1 MKCSTSTIEL
11 ETVISRIRNGT
22 LNLQPDF
29 QRGEVW
35 SITKQKKLIDT
46 ILRRWK
52 IPPIHVITSGEIFDE
67 VLDGQQRLVAIRDFC
82 NDLFPIDGNIKPFD
96 ESIHNLH
103 GLYFDELPSKIQ
115 LIFLRYEIDFIRLTD
130 FKASEPAELFDRL
143 NQPMKLTS
151 SEQRNAYIGET
162 RNQIKD
168 MVNVFESC
176 GASKESIGFSNSRLA
191 YDEIIAKFCY
201 AIESQ
206 TLRQKII
213 ASDISDRYRE
223 DITFSNYTI
232 NECNNVLRKFMDVI
246 FCFSDNNYRIKM
258 NKSTI
263 FSWFV
268 FIKEATSFTV
278 EDLAVIMYSFEM
290 LRDYYKGKQVDLNV
304 LNKILILYNSTYL
317 KSFMHLPY
325 MESMM
330 NIFNQRA
337 SMGSTDVSSIIY
349 RDIIL
354 YIFSNLVT
362 HNYNNKIFIEFERNT
377 EKGTAY
383 ALDFIYGVYNWGEKF

>member
-11 ETVISRIRNGT
+11 ETVISRIHKGT

-35 SITKQKKLIDT
+35 SISKQKKLIDT

-52 IPPIHVITSGEIFDE
+52 IPPIHVITSDEIFDE

-82 NDLFPIDGNIKPFD
+82 NGRFPIDGTIKPYD
-96 ESIHNLH
+96 ESINRLN
-103 GLYFDELPSKIQ
+103 GCYFDDLPDKVRF
-115 LIFLRYEIDFIRLTD
+115 IFLRYEIDFIRLTD

-151 SEQRNAYIGET
+151 SEQRNAYVGET
-162 RNQIKD
+162 RNQVKKL
-168 MVNVFESC
+168 VYYFERA
-176 GASKESIGFSNSRLA
+176 GASKETIGFSNSRLA

-201 AIESQ
+201 AIELR
-206 TLRQKII
+206 TLCQKII

-223 DITFSNYTI
+223 DIAFSNATI
-232 NECNNVLRKFMDVI
+232 NECRCVLEKFMGIVH
-246 FCFSDNNYRIKM
+246 NNANYYRIKM
-258 NKSTI
+258 NKATIYSWFIFIKKNDFLSTI
-263 FSWFV
+263 
-268 FIKEATSFTV
+268 
-278 EDLAVIMYSFEM
+278 DLSRIMYSFEV
-290 LRDYYKGKQVDLNV
+290 LRDYYKGKQVDIYYLQD
-304 LNKILILYNSTYL
+304 ILYTNELNSILNIPYL
-317 KSFMHLPY
+317 ETLI
-325 MESMM
+325 

-354 YIFSNLVT
+354 HIFSKLIL
-362 HNYNNKIFIEFERNT
+362 HDYEDKAFIDFERMAN
-377 EKGTAY
+377 KGITY
-383 ALDFIYGVYNWGEKF
+383 ALDYIFDMYTWGENF

>member
-1 MKCSTSTIEL
+1 MRCSISTIEL

-22 LNLQPDF
+22 LNLQTDF

-35 SITKQKKLIDT
+35 STQKQKKLIDT

-82 NDLFPIDGNIKPFD
+82 NDRFPIDGTIKPYD
-96 ESIHNLH
+96 EFINSLN
-103 GLYFDELPSKIQ
+103 GYYFDDLPDKIKR
-115 LIFLRYEIDFIRLTD
+115 IFLRYEIDFIRLTD

-162 RNQIKD
+162 RNQVKEL
-168 MVNVFESC
+168 VHFFEYA
-176 GASKESIGFSNSRLA
+176 GASKETIGFSNSRLA
-191 YDEIIAKFCY
+191 YDEVIAKFCY
-201 AIESQ
+201 AIELR

-213 ASDISDRYRE
+213 ASDISNRYRE
-223 DITFSNYTI
+223 DIAFSNATI
-232 NECNNVLRKFMDVI
+232 DECRYVLERFMDIV
-246 FCFSDNNYRIKM
+246 DNNANYYYKIKM
-258 NKSTI
+258 NKATI
-263 FSWFV
+263 YSWFI
-268 FIKEATSFTV
+268 FIKENNLLYNV
-278 EDLAVIMYSFEM
+278 DLSRIMYSFEA
-290 LRDYYKGKQVDLNV
+290 LRDYYKGKQVDIYYLQD
-304 LNKILILYNSTYL
+304 ILYPNELDSILNIPYL
-317 KSFMHLPY
+317 ETLI
-325 MESMM
+325 

-354 YIFSNLVT
+354 HIFSKLILHDVKDSVFKDFKEVVNDG
-362 HNYNNKIFIEFERNT
+362 IM
-377 EKGTAY
+377 Y
-383 ALDFIYGVYNWGEKF
+383 ALDCIWDKYRWGENF

>member
-11 ETVISRIRNGT
+11 ETVISRIYKGT

-35 SITKQKKLIDT
+35 SISKQKKLIDT

-52 IPPIHVITSGEIFDE
+52 IPPIHVITSGEAFDE

-82 NDLFPIDGNIKPFD
+82 NGRFPIDGTIEPYD
-96 ESIHNLH
+96 ESINNLN
-103 GLYFDELPSKIQ
+103 GYYFDDLPDKIKC
-115 LIFLRYEIDFIRLTD
+115 IFLRYEIDFIRLTD

-162 RNQIKD
+162 RNQVKEL
-168 MVNVFESC
+168 VRFFEYV
-176 GASKESIGFSNSRLA
+176 GASKETIGFSNSRLA

-201 AIESQ
+201 AIELH

-223 DITFSNYTI
+223 DITFSNATI
-232 NECNNVLRKFMDVI
+232 DECRYVLERFMDIV
-246 FCFSDNNYRIKM
+246 DNNANYHYKIKM
-258 NKSTI
+258 NKATI
-263 FSWFV
+263 YSWFI
-268 FIKEATSFTV
+268 FIKEN
-278 EDLAVIMYSFEM
+278 DLLYGVDLSRIMYSFEA
-290 LRDYYKGKQVDLNV
+290 LRNYYKGKLDIYYLQD
-304 LNKILILYNSTYL
+304 ILYPNEFDSILDIPYL
-317 KSFMHLPY
+317 ETLI
-325 MESMM
+325 

-354 YIFSNLVT
+354 YIFSKLILHDYKDNVF
-362 HNYNNKIFIEFERNT
+362 NDFKRMVNDGIV
-377 EKGTAY
+377 Y
-383 ALDFIYGVYNWGEKF
+383 ALDCIWDKYRWGENF

>member
-35 SITKQKKLIDT
+35 SLAKQKRLIDT

-52 IPPIHVITSGEIFDE
+52 IPPIHVITSDDIFEE

-82 NDLFPIDGNIKPFD
+82 SGLFPVDGRIKPYD
-96 ESIHNLH
+96 NAIYDLN
-103 GLYFDELPSKIQ
+103 GCYYDDLPEKVK
-115 LIFLRYEIDFIRLTD
+115 LVFLRYEIDFIRLTD
-130 FKASEPAELFDRL
+130 FRSSEPAELFDRL
-143 NQPMKLTS
+143 NQPLKLTS

-162 RNQIKD
+162 RNQIKYL
-168 MVNVFESC
+168 VNFFEEA
-176 GASKESIGFSNSRLA
+176 GASRETIGFSNSRLA

-201 AIESQ
+201 SLELH

-213 ASDISDRYRE
+213 ASDISDKYRE
-223 DITFSNYTI
+223 DIAFSKNTVD
-232 NECNNVLRKFMDVI
+232 ECHYVLDKFMKIVDRN
-246 FCFSDNNYRIKM
+246 SYYYRIKM
-258 NKSTI
+258 NKATI
-263 FSWFV
+263 YSWFI
-268 FIKEATSFTV
+268 FIKEKSSLSVSELSST
-278 EDLAVIMYSFEM
+278 MYSFEIF
-290 LRDYYKGKQVDLNV
+290 RDYYKGKQINLDV
-304 LNKILILYNSTYL
+304 LENILYDKSIN
-317 KSFMHLPY
+317 SFMRLTY
-325 MESMM
+325 MEPMM

-354 YIFSNLVT
+354 HIFSRLVL
-362 HNYNNKIFIEFERNT
+362 HDYNNNVFIDFERNA
-377 EKGTAY
+377 EKGIAN
-383 ALDFIYGVYNWGEKF
+383 ALDYIYDVYRWGEEF